1 MTAKKVI
8 LTGDRPSGA
17 LHLGHYLGSLKNR
30 VALQDTYDQFVM
42 IADVQALAANAGE
55 PQKVR
60 ENILQVALDY
70 LAVGINPQTTTI
82 FIQSMIPEVAEL
94 TVYFLNLVTVARL
107 QRNPTVKEEMK
118 QKGFEASIPAGFL
131 MHPINQAAD
140 IAIFKANLVPVGQD
154 QLPMIEQAAELVRS
168 FNRIYEPILIE
179 PEALVPKDGARLP
192 GIDGK
197 AKMSKSLGNAIFLS
211 DSADEI
217 NKKVMSMYTDP
228 NHVHVNDPGTVEG
241 NMVFTYLDIFDP
253 NTAEVEALK
262 EHYRRGGLGDVTIKK
277 RLNTIL
283 QDFIAPIRARRDEF
297 AKDPATVMTM
307 LQKGTQRARSVA
319 AQTMS
324 EVRNA
329 MKINYF

>member
-118 QKGFEASIPAGFL
+118 QKGFESSIPAGFL

-217 NKKVMSMYTDP
+217 SKKVMSMYTDP

-277 RLNTIL
+277 RLNAIL
-283 QDFIAPIRARRDEF
+283 QDFIAPIRACRDDF